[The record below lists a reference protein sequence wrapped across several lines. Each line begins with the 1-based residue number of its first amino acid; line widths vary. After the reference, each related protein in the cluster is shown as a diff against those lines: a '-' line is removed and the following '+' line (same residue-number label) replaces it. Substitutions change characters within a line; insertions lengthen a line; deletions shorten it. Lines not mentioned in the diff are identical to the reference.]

1 MDFSN
6 YYILQEL
13 TIKAN
18 KDVRFLASSDEKNDW
33 LSNIKDIVEAAET
46 SGLRKEIV
54 FLITDPT
61 GNFVLNLVYDP
72 TKKGFSYSIRDNSMN
87 WLEYHGLTESENKQ
101 GFYFDEPSKT
111 FIIQKHGL
119 EEAVE
124 NDFNYNSLNT
134 FLTDLF
140 HINRLCKAR
149 KGFSIIS
156 VLYLLDKFSMND
168 VEKLK
173 GNAMTPRWFLT
184 SLKGDEYRKEGGL
197 FGLFR
202 R

>member
-33 LSNIKDIVEAAET
+33 LSNIKDIVDAAMA
-46 SGLRKEIV
+46 SDIRKEIV

-61 GNFVLNLVYDP
+61 GNFVLNLIFDP
-72 TKKGFSYSIRDNSMN
+72 SKKGYSYAVRDNSLN
-87 WLEYHGLTESENKQ
+87 WLEHHGLSSPENSQ
-101 GFYFDEPSKT
+101 GFYYDVDSKT
-111 FIIQKHGL
+111 FIIQRHGL

-124 NDFNYNSLNT
+124 NDFGYNGLNN
-134 FLTDLF
+134 FLVDLF

-149 KGFSIIS
+149 KGFSLIS
-156 VLYLLDKFSMND
+156 VLYLLDKFTMND

-173 GNAMTPRWFLT
+173 SNAMTPRWFIS
-184 SLKGDEYRKEGGL
+184 SLKSDEYRKSGGL
-197 FGLFR
+197 FGLFNR
-202 R
+202 